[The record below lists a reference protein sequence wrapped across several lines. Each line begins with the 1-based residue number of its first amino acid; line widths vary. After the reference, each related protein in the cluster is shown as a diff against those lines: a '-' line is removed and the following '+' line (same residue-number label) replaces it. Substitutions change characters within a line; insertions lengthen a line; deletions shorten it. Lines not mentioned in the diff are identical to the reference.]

1 MIEFQPPISE
11 RETEEL
17 IEIAHSSTDHW
28 QKEAINQAKD
38 ELVKRNIT
46 QAQQNEVIEKWKK
59 EEKDYFE
66 KEIERLEK
74 NKTESYKPWEMILIF
89 LFGPLKFFRWYDDV
103 FTLRKENYFLKF
115 RQRIIILSLGFIA
128 WFTFIYASYHKYEQN
143 RLEEIE
149 KVDISDWK
157 KKHGYE

>member
-1 MIEFQPPISE
+1 MTEFQPPISE

-17 IEIAHSSTDHW
+17 IEIAHSSTDNW

-38 ELVKRNIT
+38 ELLKRNIT
-46 QAQQNEVIEKWKK
+46 QAQQNEVIEKWEK
-59 EEKDYFE
+59 EAEEYFE
-66 KEIERLEK
+66 NEIERLKK

-89 LFGPLKFFRWYDDV
+89 IFGPLKFFRLYDDV

-128 WFTFIYASYHKYEQN
+128 WFTFIYVSYQRYEKN
-143 RLEEIE
+143 RLKEIE

-157 KKHGYE
+157 KEHGNE